1 MSKQKGITLGPNW
14 RELLREDEEMI
25 RSLIRGVLQEV
36 LEAEMTEV
44 LGAEKSERVSGRV

>member
-36 LEAEMTEV
+36 LEAEMTEA
-44 LGAEKSERVSGRV
+44 LIF